1 MATTSEDWKNASS
14 IYDFTVKDI
23 NGQDVALEKYKGHVV
38 LIVNVASMCGLT
50 PVNYKE
56 LADLHDKYAEEKGL
70 RILAFPCN
78 QFIREEPGNSE
89 QIECFARKW
98 NANFD
103 MFEKIEV
110 NGNNA
115 SPLWKYLKH
124 KQGGTLGNFIKW
136 NFTKFT
142 VDKYGQ
148 PVARHGPYVDPS
160 KLVPTLE
167 QYW

>member
-1 MATTSEDWKNASS
+1 ATTSEDWKNASS

-124 KQGGTLGNFIKW
+124 KQGGTLG
-136 NFTKFT
+136 
-142 VDKYGQ
+142 
-148 PVARHGPYVDPS
+148 
-160 KLVPTLE
+160 
-167 QYW
+167 